1 MSISDYHFR
10 ISIHAVSF
18 YGNTLQVAGGRM
30 LSGNLLFQKYAW
42 KSSFS
47 LAISPEICYTIL
59 YLIVI
64 LGSEKHGNVSDSL

>member
-1 MSISDYHFR
+1 MQFFFMGTRSRRLAPD
-10 ISIHAVSF
+10 AVW
-18 YGNTLQVAGGRM
+18 
-30 LSGNLLFQKYAW
+30 NLLFQKYTW

-64 LGSEKHGNVSDSL
+64 LGSEKHGNVFDSL